1 MTKGFL
7 PAKSPFARIREVRGQ
22 MITTLQWQPE
32 DFDLPSCRLEDVLAA
47 GPEESAAR
55 ITSVL
60 QGRPGPATDMVMANA
75 AAALL
80 AAERVDSLTEGVAI
94 ARDAIQNGEALRV
107 LQRLARY
114 SQEPGFREKTP

>member
-1 MTKGFL
+1 
-7 PAKSPFARIREVRGQ
+7 

-107 LQRLARY
+107 LKCLARY